1 MRRIEEITD
10 TGIHKILRAHV
21 EANRDNLEF
30 AFTPEGLSQMNENIT
45 ELNNGVPHKPIVK
58 ARFMEPLGMKHSKG
72 TIGCKGAQ
80 YVEAQKGTNLYY
92 AVYADLEGKRSYST
106 IPLTDSIALL
116 EMGHCPVKEQ
126 DEQGNK
132 LLFYLSPCDLV
143 YVPTAEEI
151 ESGVIA
157 DVIDTDRIYKAVSFN
172 GAQSFFIKYS
182 VASPVVDKKEY
193 GPLNKAERTITGEMI
208 KAICVPIK
216 VDRLGNIVQ
225 LNRKL

>member
-1 MRRIEEITD
+1 M
-10 TGIHKILRAHV
+10 
-21 EANRDNLEF
+21 
-30 AFTPEGLSQMNENIT
+30 
-45 ELNNGVPHKPIVK
+45 
-58 ARFMEPLGMKHSKG
+58 
-72 TIGCKGAQ
+72 
-80 YVEAQKGTNLYY
+80 
-92 AVYADLEGKRSYST
+92 
-106 IPLTDSIALL
+106 
-116 EMGHCPVKEQ
+116 
-126 DEQGNK
+126 
-132 LLFYLSPCDLV
+132 
-143 YVPTAEEI
+143 PTAEEI